1 MHVFSNLFKFIFTVV
16 FMLISVIPICLKI
29 DINLSIFIALFE
41 FSPTYEQEKEE
52 NPSNLQVFRYAKGQ
66 KIYI

>member
-1 MHVFSNLFKFIFTVV
+1 
-16 FMLISVIPICLKI
+16 MLISVIPICLKV

-52 NPSNLQVFRYAKGQ
+52 NPSNLQFFRYAKVQ